1 MGAISQNQIN
11 NARNWCIV
19 GGGLL
24 GLTLAHRLSEAGEQV
39 TVLEAA
45 PTLGGLA
52 SAWQLGDVIWD
63 RHYHV
68 VMLSDFHLRR
78 LLSELDLEREI
89 RWTVTR
95 TGFYCDEHLYRLNNA
110 IDYLRFSP
118 LGLIDK
124 VRLALTLHRMSRI
137 KDGRKLE
144 QIPLTDWLVRL
155 SGRRTF
161 EKIWRPLLR
170 AKMGENYAKASAAF
184 IWAYVNRLYAA
195 RRGGLKTEM
204 FGYVPGSYARI
215 LERLEHKL
223 TAKGVTIELSAPV
236 RRIEQMDGRVRVTT
250 PHGEQEF
257 DQVVV
262 TAAGPLAARMCVGL
276 STDETERLNGILYQG
291 IVCASVL
298 LKRPLAGYYV
308 TYIADEAVPFTGV
321 IEMSALVDPEE
332 HFGGRGLVYLPRYAV
347 IDDPYFE
354 MPDDEVEERF
364 LAGLRRIYPA
374 VGRDDVLAFKISRV
388 RNVYAI
394 STLGYSDRLPPM
406 TTSVAGVHIVNSAQ
420 IVNASLA
427 VNETVALA
435 EQAVPGLL
443 AYARADLPR
452 TEQEQEQEQAPA

>member
-1 MGAISQNQIN
+1 MGTGG
-11 NARNWCIV
+11 RDWCVV

-24 GLTLAHRLSEAGEQV
+24 GLTLAHRLAEAGERV

-52 SAWQLGDVIWD
+52 SAWRLGDVVWD

-68 VMLSDFHLRR
+68 IMLSDFHLRR
-78 LLSELDLEREI
+78 LLSELDLDRDI
-89 RWTVTR
+89 RWTTTR

-110 IDYLRFSP
+110 IDYLFFSP

-124 VRLALTLHRMSRI
+124 ARLALSLHRMSRI
-137 KDGRKLE
+137 KDGRALE
-144 QIPLTDWLVRL
+144 RIPLTDWLIRL
-155 SGRRTF
+155 SGKRTF

-170 AKMGENYAKASAAF
+170 AKMGENYTKASAAF

-204 FGYVPGSYARI
+204 FGYVPGGYARI
-215 LERLEHKL
+215 LEALERKL
-223 TAKGVTIELSAPV
+223 TGEGVAIELASPAQ
-236 RRIEQMDGRVRVTT
+236 RIKRTGERVRVTT
-250 PHGEQEF
+250 PQGERAF

-262 TAAGPLAARMCVGL
+262 TAAGPLAARMCAGL
-276 STDETERLNGILYQG
+276 TADESERLNGILYQG

-321 IEMSALVDPEE
+321 IEMSALVDPAE
-332 HFGGRGLVYLPRYAV
+332 HFGGHSLVYLPRYAM

-354 MPDDEVEERF
+354 MTDDEVETRF
-364 LAGLRRIYPA
+364 LAGLAKIYPA
-374 VGRDDVLAFKISRV
+374 VGRDDVLAFRLSRV

-394 STLGYSDRLPPM
+394 STLNYSDRLPPM
-406 TTSVAGVHIVNSAQ
+406 TTSVPGLHIVNSAQ

-427 VNETVALA
+427 VNESVALA
-435 EQAVPGLL
+435 EQAVPRLL
-443 AYARADLPR
+443 A
-452 TEQEQEQEQAPA
+452 

>member
-1 MGAISQNQIN
+1 MATG
-11 NARNWCIV
+11 ARNWCVV

-24 GLTLAHRLSEAGEQV
+24 GLTLAHRLAEAGERV

-52 SAWQLGDVIWD
+52 SAWRLGEVVWD

-68 VMLSDFHLRR
+68 IMLSDAHLRR
-78 LLSELDLEREI
+78 LLGELDLDREI

-95 TGFYCDEHLYRLNNA
+95 TGFYCDDHLYRLNNA

-124 VRLALTLHRMSRI
+124 ARLALTLHRMSRI

-144 QIPLTDWLVRL
+144 EIPLTDWLIRL

-161 EKIWRPLLR
+161 DKIWRPLLR
-170 AKMGENYAKASAAF
+170 AKMGENYTKASAGF

-204 FGYVPGSYARI
+204 FGYVPGGYARI
-215 LERLEHKL
+215 LEALERKL
-223 TAKGVTIELSAPV
+223 TGEGVAIELASPV
-236 RRIEQMDGRVRVTT
+236 QRIERNSDGVRVTT
-250 PHGEQEF
+250 PQGGTVF
-257 DQVVV
+257 DEVVV
-262 TAAGPLAARMCVGL
+262 TAAGPLAARMCAGL
-276 STDETERLNGILYQG
+276 GADETERLNGILYQG

-321 IEMSALVDPEE
+321 IEMSALVDADE
-332 HFGGRGLVYLPRYAV
+332 HFGGHSLVYLPRYAV

-354 MPDDEVEERF
+354 MDDTEIEDRF
-364 LAGLRRIYPA
+364 LAGLTKIYPA
-374 VGRDDVLAFKISRV
+374 IGRDDVLAFRLSRV

-394 STLGYSDRLPPM
+394 STLNYSDRLPPM
-406 TTSVAGVHIVNSAQ
+406 TTSVPGVHIVNSAQ

-427 VNETVALA
+427 VNESVAMA
-435 EQAVPGLL
+435 EQAVPRLL
-443 AYARADLPR
+443 AEARARPPGAR
-452 TEQEQEQEQAPA
+452 REREPA